1 MFRYDF
7 KKTQLHKTSEKLD
20 IDKDGMAA
28 VQIVPELFSI
38 GCC

>member
-7 KKTQLHKTSEKLD
+7 KKTQLYNTSEKLD

-28 VQIVPELFSI
+28 VPEL
-38 GCC
+38 